1 MLMRPMHEPKVSA
14 LDEHQHQR
22 KCTGFESFLEHQD
35 LRMYWPNSYTSV
47 NSFILWLIYQL
58 NDLKRKYL
66 TVNNTLFTHENVS
79 EPIIAPGRGMFM
91 PMNQSEQALTKDKII
106 HVSGAISHLLR
117 QNFVGIVRRR
127 YVDKILHFYSYFLH
141 FTTF

>member
-1 MLMRPMHEPKVSA
+1 MLREKWFKSSARALMLMRPMHEPKVSA

-47 NSFILWLIYQL
+47 NTFILRLIYQL
-58 NDLKRKYL
+58 NDLKRIYL
-66 TVNNTLFTHENVS
+66 TVNKTLFTHENVS

-91 PMNQSEQALTKDKII
+91 PMNQSEQALTKDKLFMFRG
-106 HVSGAISHLLR
+106 HQS
-117 QNFVGIVRRR
+117 
-127 YVDKILHFYSYFLH
+127 
-141 FTTF
+141 FTAAKLCWHCETTICG

>member
-47 NSFILWLIYQL
+47 NTFILRLIYQL
-58 NDLKRKYL
+58 YDLKRIYL
-66 TVNNTLFTHENVS
+66 TVNKTLFTHENVS

-91 PMNQSEQALTKDKII
+91 PMNQSEQVLTKDKLFMFWGHQSFITAKLCWWDDD
-106 HVSGAISHLLR
+106 G
-117 QNFVGIVRRR
+117 
-127 YVDKILHFYSYFLH
+127 YVDKIIHFYSYFLH
-141 FTTF
+141 FITF